1 VPAAALREAALLA
14 AGGGRQSTLMN
25 PLRGAFVVA
34 AAAIGVAAGVSG
46 YTFLYA
52 RGWSYLTNDP
62 RACANCHV
70 MQEQY
75 DGWVKSSH
83 RSVAVCND
91 CHTPPGLLGKYWTKA
106 ENGFRHS
113 WAFTTGDF
121 HEPIHIV
128 PSDRAVTERACRH
141 CHAEVVQAMLAQ
153 ESRSHAR
160 GFTSC
165 IRCHGSVGHKELSA
179 TDVWGSR

>member
-1 VPAAALREAALLA
+1 MALGAAAGLA
-14 AGGGRQSTLMN
+14 
-25 PLRGAFVVA
+25 
-34 AAAIGVAAGVSG
+34 GVALGLGA
-46 YTFLYA
+46 YTFAYA

-62 RACANCHV
+62 SACANCHV

-83 RSVAVCND
+83 RAVAACND
-91 CHTPPGLLGKYWTKA
+91 CHTPPDLLGKYLTKA

-121 HEPIHIV
+121 HEPIHIT
-128 PSDRAVTERACRH
+128 PHDRAVAERACRH
-141 CHAEVVQAMLAQ
+141 CHGAVVQAMVAH
-153 ESRSHAR
+153 EASREGR
-160 GFTSC
+160 DFVSC

-179 TDVWGSR
+179 TDAWATR